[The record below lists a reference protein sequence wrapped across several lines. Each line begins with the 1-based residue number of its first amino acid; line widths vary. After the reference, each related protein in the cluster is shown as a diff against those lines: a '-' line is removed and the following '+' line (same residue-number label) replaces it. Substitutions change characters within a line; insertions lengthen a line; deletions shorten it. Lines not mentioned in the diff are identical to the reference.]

1 VCVTIVRSSTRV
13 TEPLDQEPEPE
24 IITIPAIL
32 DVEYT
37 ARALRF
43 ILADL
48 GTPQTQTGAVCWCG
62 EPIDIDAVMQQA
74 PALTSEVSNS
84 GA

>member
-1 VCVTIVRSSTRV
+1 MCVKIVRSPVRV
-13 TEPLDQEPEPE
+13 TEPLDCEPEPE
-24 IITIPAIL
+24 VITIPAIL
-32 DVEYT
+32 DAEHT

-62 EPIDIDAVMQQA
+62 DRIDIDAVMRQA
-74 PALTSEVSNS
+74 PALTSEVSNV